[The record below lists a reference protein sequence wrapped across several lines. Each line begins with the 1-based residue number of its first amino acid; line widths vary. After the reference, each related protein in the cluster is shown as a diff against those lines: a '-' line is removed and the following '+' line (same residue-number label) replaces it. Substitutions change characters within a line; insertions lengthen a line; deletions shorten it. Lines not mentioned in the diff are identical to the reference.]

1 MPGATTR
8 DASATTSSLLSASVL
23 SGERERRETKETN
36 GYGKRG
42 RDKGR
47 NRGGE
52 KKEREIER
60 KKGRK
65 KGRKIERK
73 KI

>member
-47 NRGGE
+47 NRGG
-52 KKEREIER
+52 KR
-60 KKGRK
+60 KKGK
-65 KGRKIERK
+65 
-73 KI
+73 